1 MLDFVCPCDLTF
13 CRHKPASIEFKF
25 KCYHI
30 PTVGKKQGVFSPRHS
45 QRVTVQP
52 SRGARQTMLLN
63 DTLSLRERRNGTRL
77 ENTSPRPDV
86 FQGSFDKHGLPGAP
100 RDG

>member
-52 SRGARQTMLLN
+52 SRGRQADHASQRHAL
-63 DTLSLRERRNGTRL
+63 
-77 ENTSPRPDV
+77 
-86 FQGSFDKHGLPGAP
+86 AP
-100 RDG
+100 